1 MTDKKK
7 EFKFDFAAHL
17 QSVEENYKMIQ
28 ILDEKGKI
36 VNSDL
41 LPDLSDEQL
50 VQLFKDMLWSRALND
65 RCTILSRQGR
75 LGFFGPTAGQ
85 EASQL
90 GKLPGI

>member
-1 MTDKKK
+1 MIDNKKDN
-7 EFKFDFAAHL
+7 KFDFDAHL
-17 QSVEENYKMIQ
+17 RSVEENFKMIQ
-28 ILDEKGKI
+28 ILDEKGKV

-41 LPDLSDEQL
+41 LPKLSDGQL

-90 GKLPGI
+90 GSYLA